1 MLLTSIL
8 SPNFADIP
16 ATIGSLI
23 ERTNKVTFMPV
34 GASEVLCFE
43 LNILPWERLMPS
55 SRTARPT
62 RHTRPKRTA
71 RRLLKVAG
79 LGVAGLIAGLLAGCS
94 ASKMHL
100 FSQLQEERTL
110 TASRRVE
117 NPEAKRVPAF
127 RHAPTPHYTQPNQ
140 PAAHRATAVVGGGHG
155 VYTTAQYNPDSADIF
170 GQ

>member
-1 MLLTSIL
+1 
-8 SPNFADIP
+8 
-16 ATIGSLI
+16 
-23 ERTNKVTFMPV
+23 
-34 GASEVLCFE
+34 
-43 LNILPWERLMPS
+43 MPS

-71 RRLLKVAG
+71 RRLLKVAS

-94 ASKMHL
+94 ESKLHF
-100 FSQLQEERTL
+100 FSQIYEESTL

-117 NPEAKRVPAF
+117 NPEAKRIPAF
-127 RHAPTPHYTQPNQ
+127 RHAPAPHYTQPYQ

-155 VYTTAQYNPDSADIF
+155 VYATSQYNPDSADIF